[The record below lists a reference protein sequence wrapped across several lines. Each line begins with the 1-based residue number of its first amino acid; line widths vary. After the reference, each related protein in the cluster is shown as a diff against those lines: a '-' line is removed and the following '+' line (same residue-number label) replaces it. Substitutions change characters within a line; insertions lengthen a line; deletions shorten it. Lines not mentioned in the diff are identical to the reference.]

1 MYAPSASTLHCSLR
15 PPTVAGQRDASLLAD
30 APSSIMAAAV
40 AAGPVVAR
48 GEARGVVGPAQPPF
62 DSEEDQRDV
71 REKQGSAADD
81 AIATSSG
88 AFNNLAQA

>member
-1 MYAPSASTLHCSLR
+1 MYAPSASSLHCSSSHAV
-15 PPTVAGQRDASLLAD
+15 VAGQRDASLLAD

-40 AAGPVVAR
+40 AAGPVAAR
-48 GEARGVVGPAQPPF
+48 GEARGVVGPAQAPF
-62 DSEEDQRDV
+62 DGDEDQRDV